1 MKQQVRNKLHGK
13 AGFTLVELIV
23 VIAILGILAGIGT
36 VGYSGY
42 IKKAHQAADIQ
53 LAGDVNYALQLYGAS
68 NPGLAANQRKGARL
82 GYVLLTEGAP
92 EVSDAAMEE
101 ALKNMFGAD
110 YADALKLSYD
120 NWTPEMLSAAAGGAA
135 ESVTNSSYVTGAGTD
150 KLLGDVQKCTTGLS
164 GFLQKFTNEGPGP
177 AVEVVA
183 AFFGNDENNNVFK
196 QTLKK
201 AGYTADDDYAGVTTD
216 VLSNATVF
224 AVANTIKNDAALQ
237 NRITSGRLLDTK
249 MSDYYR
255 RGEANI
261 LITAAAWWASMEGL
275 VSYLGD
281 DDLQNKF
288 DNIVL
293 DATTP
298 AGICGQM
305 DVVYDAIRTTLANDE
320 EGTVRNKYIAYYN
333 GDGTG
338 AKKKSLVDAEAL
350 LSIMNTVDNVSD
362 QYSNAENLKDP
373 SLMTSTGISGQLNN
387 YVTGAEISGSLEGK
401 FNGSSGIVYL
411 LADGKGGVTGSVDM
425 VDKRA

>member
-1 MKQQVRNKLHGK
+1 MKKQVGNKLRGS

-164 GFLQKFTNEGPGP
+164 GFLQKFTTEGSRP

-183 AFFGNDENNNVFK
+183 AFFGSDENNNVFK

-216 VLSNATVF
+216 VLSNTTVF
-224 AVANTIKNDAALQ
+224 AVANKIKNDTDLQ
-237 NRITSGRLLDTK
+237 DKIETGNLLRKK
-249 MSDYYR
+249 MTQYYQD
-255 RGEANI
+255 GEANI
-261 LITAAAWWASMEGL
+261 LVTAAAWYASMEGL
-275 VSYLGD
+275 VSYLGNE
-281 DDLQNKF
+281 DLQNTF
-288 DNIVL
+288 NNIQL
-293 DATTP
+293 NGSTP
-298 AGICGQM
+298 EAICAQM
-305 DVVYDAIRTTLANDE
+305 DTAYNALWDAIDADNALGERY
-320 EGTVRNKYIAYYN
+320 GAYYGNEEN
-333 GDGTG
+333 GKTQ
-338 AKKKSLVDAEAL
+338 ALTDAEAL

-362 QYSNAENLKDP
+362 QYANAENLEDP

-387 YVTGAEISGSLEGK
+387 YVTGAEISESLAGK
-401 FNGSSGIVYL
+401 FDGSSGIVYL